1 MAPST
6 IKALKAALESARF
19 EPVYLFHGADDFL
32 KEERLRDVMAR
43 ATEPSTREFNVES
56 LRGEGLDVATL
67 SAALDALPMLAER
80 RVVVLHDPGA
90 LKKPA
95 RQRLDRFLGAPAPEV
110 LLILVAPAGAKADA
124 ALVGHKSVASVEFK
138 ALVNDDLLKWIDH
151 RVRNACGTTITP
163 EAASLLASYGG
174 NDLALLAG
182 ELQKLASFT
191 GGAPIDHAAVDA
203 VTGMRPGHTLGDL
216 LDLAAVRD
224 TNGAI
229 GMVEEVLSQPKQS
242 AVTLVMALATQMLA
256 IGWGVSA
263 RARGLP
269 QSRLES
275 EFFGLLKEGSSVY
288 TGRSWGEAVKC
299 WARAVPKWRTEDID
313 QALPHLLAADAA
325 LKDTK
330 VSSEAQIVT
339 SLLLAITPMAT
350 RRRAA

>member
-1 MAPST
+1 AS
-6 IKALKAALESARF
+6 
-19 EPVYLFHGADDFL
+19 
-32 KEERLRDVMAR
+32 RDLHA
-43 ATEPSTREFNVES
+43 S
-56 LRGEGLDVATL
+56 LH
-67 SAALDALPMLAER
+67 DALPILLAER

-90 LKKPA
+90 LKKPV
-95 RQRLDRFLGAPAPEV
+95 RQRLDRFLTAPAPEV
-110 LLILVAPAGAKADA
+110 LLLLVAPAGAKADA
-124 ALVGHKSVASVEFK
+124 ALVGHKSVASLEFK

-191 GGAPIDHAAVDA
+191 GGAPIDRAAVDA

-216 LDLAAVRD
+216 LDLAAARD

-256 IGWGVSA
+256 IGCGVSS

-299 WARAVPKWRTEDID
+299 WARAVPK
-313 QALPHLLAADAA
+313 
-325 LKDTK
+325 
-330 VSSEAQIVT
+330 
-339 SLLLAITPMAT
+339 
-350 RRRAA
+350 